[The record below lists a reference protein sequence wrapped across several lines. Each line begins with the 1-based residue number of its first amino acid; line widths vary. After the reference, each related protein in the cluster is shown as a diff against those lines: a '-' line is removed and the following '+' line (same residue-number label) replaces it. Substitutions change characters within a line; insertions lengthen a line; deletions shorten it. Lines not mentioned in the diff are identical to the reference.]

1 MSYLNIDKIP
11 ESDFEFE
18 QQYAALMIPHYK
30 RNRFLELI
38 KKGYAPYVALRIMEQ
53 QDQISGRTGEG
64 KKTKKIALQYNMKKS
79 NPWLE
84 LVKQIKA
91 MPEHKGKPLKEILI
105 IAKKH
110 YKK

>member
-1 MSYLNIDKIP
+1 
-11 ESDFEFE
+11 
-18 QQYAALMIPHYK
+18 
-30 RNRFLELI
+30 
-38 KKGYAPYVALRIMEQ
+38 
-53 QDQISGRTGEG
+53 
-64 KKTKKIALQYNMKKS
+64 MKKS